1 MKLIFSFKK
10 QLTFC
15 IALSIFGLLSAQT
28 KQIQGTVL
36 DEYEVPLMGA
46 SVIIQGTV
54 QGTITDFNGLFSI
67 ESNKVVVIEVSYVG
81 YITQEISAKPGD
93 DIVMC
98 FSLLK
103 SLKRKRLKR
112 EKKIK
117 TPPGLWD

>member
-15 IALSIFGLLSAQT
+15 IALSIFGLMSAQT

-67 ESNKVVVIEVSYVG
+67 ERRPHPSRDEEYG
-81 YITQEISAKPGD
+81 SANF
-93 DIVMC
+93 V
-98 FSLLK
+98 
-103 SLKRKRLKR
+103 
-112 EKKIK
+112 
-117 TPPGLWD
+117 